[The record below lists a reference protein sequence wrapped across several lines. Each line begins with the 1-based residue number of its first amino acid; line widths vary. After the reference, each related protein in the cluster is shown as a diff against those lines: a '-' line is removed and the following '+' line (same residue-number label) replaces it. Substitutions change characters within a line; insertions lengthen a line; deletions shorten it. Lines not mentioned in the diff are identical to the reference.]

1 MRTTPEDNNAM
12 ARAAVDLRTQRDHF
26 HRRTAQF
33 AEVGFDRLG
42 APEFF
47 IDQARGLGGP
57 VLDVGTGTGITARA
71 LAGRGYD
78 VVTVDSSAEDQEVAA
93 FLTED
98 PALARRI
105 TYHAG
110 DAAQLPFAD
119 GHFGG
124 AIAIDVL
131 HHLEDGAA
139 VLREVVRVVKPGGLV
154 VLADFSTDGFAMV
167 SRVHGAE
174 GRVHPEGPVTMDW
187 ARGFLSAVGAEECP
201 SADGHLHRVSV
212 FRTPDARGVSRAY
225 AGMSR
230 AQLLSALDVFARNWL
245 AHDGC
250 WFLAAEERYGQDV
263 AIELDTES
271 WRRFAAAE
279 ARRIMEAFGIPG
291 HGGLD
296 ALARALAYRMYS
308 FINPFRIE
316 RSPDGGVLR
325 FFMESCRV
333 QETRRRKG
341 LPDFP
346 CRPVGQ
352 VEFETFARAVD
363 PRIVTVC
370 VACPPDPGSD
380 GHCGWEFTIAREC

>member
-1 MRTTPEDNNAM
+1 MRTTLGDDNAT
-12 ARAAVDLRTQRDHF
+12 ARAAEALRQQRARFD
-26 HRRTAQF
+26 RRTAEF
-33 AEVGFDRLG
+33 AAAGFDRLG
-42 APEFF
+42 APQFI
-47 IDQARGLGGP
+47 IDQASGLGGP

-71 LAGRGYD
+71 LAGRGFD

-93 FLTED
+93 FLTDD
-98 PALARRI
+98 PDLARRV
-105 TYHAG
+105 TYHVG
-110 DAAQLPFAD
+110 DAAQLPYPD

-124 AIAIDVL
+124 AVAIDVL

-154 VLADFSTDGFAMV
+154 LLADFSGEGFAIV
-167 SRVHGAE
+167 SRVHAGE

-201 SADGHLHRVSV
+201 AADGHLHRVSV
-212 FRTPDARGVSRAY
+212 FRTPDTPGVSRAY

-230 AQLLSALDVFARNWL
+230 AQLLSALDVFAKNWL

-279 ARRIMEAFGIPG
+279 ARRIMGAFDIAPG
-291 HGGLD
+291 GGLD

-308 FINPFRIE
+308 FINPCRIE
-316 RSPDGGVLR
+316 RSADGGVLR

-333 QETRRRKG
+333 QDTRRKKG

-352 VEFETFARAVD
+352 VEFDTFARAVD
-363 PRIVTVC
+363 ARIITSC
-370 VACPPDPGSD
+370 LHCPPDADAG
-380 GHCGWEFTIAREC
+380 GRCGWEFTIAGAR

>member
-1 MRTTPEDNNAM
+1 MPLSHDA
-12 ARAAVDLRTQRDHF
+12 LREQRDHF

-42 APEFF
+42 APQFI
-47 IDQARGLGGP
+47 IDQASGLGGP

-71 LAGRGYD
+71 VAGRGYD

-105 TYHAG
+105 TYHVG
-110 DAAQLPFAD
+110 DAARLPFAD
-119 GHFGG
+119 GQFGC

-139 VLREVVRVVKPGGLV
+139 VLCEVMRVVRPGGVV
-154 VLADFSTDGFAMV
+154 VLADFSSEGFAMV
-167 SRVHGAE
+167 ARIHAAE
-174 GRVHPEGPVTMDW
+174 GNVHPEGPVTMDW
-187 ARGFLSAVGAEECP
+187 SRGFLSAAGATEGP
-201 SADGHLHRVSV
+201 SANGHSHRVSV
-212 FRTPDARGVSRAY
+212 FRTPASPAAPRAF
-225 AGMSR
+225 AAMSR
-230 AQLLSALDVFARNWL
+230 AQLLTALDVFAKNWL

-250 WFLAAEERYGQDV
+250 WFLAAEERYGQEV
-263 AIELDTES
+263 AIELDTTA

-279 ARRIMEAFGIPG
+279 ARRIMEAFGIAP
-291 HGGLD
+291 HGGID
-296 ALARALAYRMYS
+296 ALARALTYRMYS

-316 RSPDGGVLR
+316 RSPDGRALR

-352 VEFETFARAVD
+352 VEFETFARTVD
-363 PRIVTVC
+363 SRIVTSC
-370 VACPPDPGSD
+370 LACPPDPEAD
-380 GHCGWEFTIAREC
+380 GHCGWEFTTARED